1 MIVLQVLIIVTI
13 QANNLAPTSSAP
25 SIPIMLPNFSQL
37 NKYQK
42 PGHQEPKPKLVHE
55 KPKHEEQ
62 ETTLHTCLTK
72 KFEHCEKLV
81 GKSRYKHNTCLYLGI
96 SFYLKTYKVEAM
108 GSDIERCIRDCK
120 REHKKR
126 SVLLLGA
133 CAKIC
138 YETYVK
144 NHPHIP

>member
-1 MIVLQVLIIVTI
+1 MTRKGIRKLMEVVMVLQVLIMVTI
-13 QANNLAPTSSAP
+13 ANNLAPTSSAP

-37 NKYQK
+37 DKYQK

-62 ETTLHTCLTK
+62 EPTLHTCLTK
-72 KFEHCEKLV
+72 KFEHCEK
-81 GKSRYKHNTCLYLGI
+81 
-96 SFYLKTYKVEAM
+96 VE
-108 GSDIERCIRDCK
+108 DKLDK
-120 REHKKR
+120 WR
-126 SVLLLGA
+126 SYN
-133 CAKIC
+133 CTKIC